1 MHDTCDDTDV
11 VHVRRIDCD
20 CQRSCGMLP
29 VHKHQALLGQHNTK
43 QQLAPL
49 WNSTL
54 SGQTSSGEGTDDKLS
69 RDYNTVLPPM
79 LTISCDL
86 AYLT

>member
-20 CQRSCGMLP
+20 CQRSCGMFP
-29 VHKHQALLGQHNTK
+29 VHKYQALPGQHNTK

-69 RDYNTVLPPM
+69 GMTRQYYRPCLRSAVIL
-79 LTISCDL
+79 LT
-86 AYLT
+86 

>member
-20 CQRSCGMLP
+20 CQRSCGMSP
-29 VHKHQALLGQHNTK
+29 VHKYQTLLGQHNTK

-54 SGQTSSGEGTDDKLS
+54 SGQTSSGEGREAF
-69 RDYNTVLPPM
+69 RDRKTVLPPM
-79 LTISCDL
+79 LTISRDL
-86 AYLT
+86 AYLI